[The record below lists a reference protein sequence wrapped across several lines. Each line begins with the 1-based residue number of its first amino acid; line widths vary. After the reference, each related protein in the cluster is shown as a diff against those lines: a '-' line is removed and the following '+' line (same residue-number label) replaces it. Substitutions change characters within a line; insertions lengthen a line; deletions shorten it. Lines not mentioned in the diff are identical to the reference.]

1 MHDDIF
7 FPSDFGGP
15 SDSLLT
21 DFAHGGKNVSTLAP
35 TYSLTRR
42 FVLSRQHRADEE
54 TTVFPIASAVCVY
67 YYLATHTVYV
77 VLGTYLVHIRINVY
91 LRLFV
96 RL

>member
-15 SDSLLT
+15 SFHLPTDSLLT

-54 TTVFPIASAVCVY
+54 TTVFPIASAVCTV
-67 YYLATHTVYV
+67 ATHTVYV
-77 VLGTYLVHIRINVY
+77 VLGTYLSSTY
-91 LRLFV
+91 
-96 RL
+96 